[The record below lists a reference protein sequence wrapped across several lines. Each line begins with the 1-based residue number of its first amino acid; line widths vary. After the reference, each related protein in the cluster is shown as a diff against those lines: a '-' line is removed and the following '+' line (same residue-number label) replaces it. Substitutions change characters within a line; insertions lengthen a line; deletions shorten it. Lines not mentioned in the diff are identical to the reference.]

1 MPGKDRDKSGNPGQ
15 KPAGQGKNRAA
26 PENPV
31 ESQASES
38 ESPTPKAPKGK
49 DREAPEGRFPIVGIG
64 ASAGGLDALESFFS
78 AVPPDSGLAFVV
90 ISHLDPDRES
100 MLPELI
106 GRKSKI
112 PMKLIENGMQP
123 EPDMA
128 YLPPSNRD
136 AVLKSGA
143 FYLQERPD
151 KSKLHMPIDLFFKYL
166 AEDLGEFSACVVLS
180 GTGTDGTQGLR
191 LVKEK
196 DGLTVAQTPETAKYA
211 GMPESAIQTGLV
223 DVVSPPPEIPER
235 LIQYFKKYAGKEGRE
250 EEEETLPLKQ
260 ILSFLANRTGNDF
273 SMYKESTVIRRI
285 KRRVSITHSRNMSEY
300 LETLR
305 REPKEVEALFR
316 DLLIGVTAFF
326 RDPEVFSFLKNE
338 VLPDLVSREG
348 REAFRVWIPG
358 CSTGEEVYSVAILIR
373 EYLDEQDVSLD
384 LQIFGTDLDAGAIE
398 KARRGSYVQN
408 IATDVGPERI
418 ERFFTREEDRYRVKD
433 DIRQL
438 VTFAEQNLLADP
450 PFMNLDLLVCR
461 NLLIYLKLEAQQ
473 RLIPVFHHALRDGAV
488 LFLGPAEGVGRFHDH
503 FEPVDRKFRIFRKK
517 KHTISPT
524 VRFPLGGERRARSE
538 NAGHAAEKPKPD
550 RLSIGRAAT
559 KVLLEEYTPAC
570 VIVGREGE
578 ILYFHGR
585 TGKYLE
591 PAPGSA
597 SLQVAEMA
605 REGLRFPLLAALRG
619 VNREHREIRKTGV
632 RVKNNGGIQQIDLIV
647 RHLSEP
653 PLENCRMV
661 VFSDLPE
668 TAESSPEGRRPAG
681 EDSERVAELEKE
693 LMRVQQDYR
702 NAVEETQTYS
712 EELKS
717 TNEELHSSNEEL
729 QSTNEELES
738 SREELQSLNEELNTV
753 NSELLNKI
761 EEIRE
766 AYKSTNIVLN
776 NTRIAIVFLDK
787 NLKVRR
793 FTPEAGRLLN
803 LIESDVGRPIAHISH
818 NLEYGNLD
826 EKARQVL
833 EKLYNVDEEV
843 RTKDAQ
849 WYAMRIMV
857 YRPDK
862 HITEGVVLTFIN
874 IDTQKRAQEELKEMS
889 EREISAEKRFARNI
903 VDTVRESLLVL
914 DSRMRVITANRSFYE
929 SFFTAP
935 EDTEGKSLF
944 ELGSGQWDI
953 PRLRKLLDEII
964 NKDEKFQDYLVEHS
978 FPEIGFKRLLLNA
991 RMLRQEE
998 GEGLRILLAMEDTTG
1013 KLKNPLAG
1021 EK

>member
-1 MPGKDRDKSGNPGQ
+1 MAGKDREKSGNPGR
-15 KPAGQGKNRAA
+15 KPAGREENRAA

-38 ESPTPKAPKGK
+38 ESRNRNASKGK
-49 DREAPEGRFPIVGIG
+49 DQEAPEGRFPIVGIG

-90 ISHLDPDRES
+90 ISHMDPDRES

-112 PMKLIENGMQP
+112 PMKLIEDGMQP
-123 EPDMA
+123 EPDTA

-136 AVLKSGA
+136 AVLKSGV
-143 FYLQERPD
+143 FYLQERPG
-151 KSKLHMPIDLFFKYL
+151 KSKLHMPIDLFFRNL

-191 LVKEK
+191 LIKEK

-211 GMPESAIQTGLV
+211 GMPESAIKTGLI
-223 DVVSPPPEIPER
+223 DFVSPPPEIPER
-235 LIQYFKKYAGKEGRE
+235 LIQYFKQYAGKKARE
-250 EEEETLPLKQ
+250 EEEETLPLKR
-260 ILSFLANRTGNDF
+260 ILSFVANRTRNDF
-273 SMYKESTVIRRI
+273 SMYKENTVIRRI
-285 KRRVSITHSRNMSEY
+285 KRRMTITHSRNTSEY
-300 LETLR
+300 LETLH

-316 DLLIGVTAFF
+316 DLLIGVTVFF
-326 RDPEVFSFLKNE
+326 RDPEVFSFLKKE
-338 VLPDLVSREG
+338 VLPDLISREG

-358 CSTGEEVYSVAILIR
+358 CSTGEEVYSVAILIK
-373 EYLDEQDVSLD
+373 EYLDEQDVSRD
-384 LQIFGTDLDAGAIE
+384 LQIFGTDLDAAAIE
-398 KARRGSYVQN
+398 TARRGSYVQN
-408 IATDVGPERI
+408 IAADVGPERLD
-418 ERFFTREEDRYRVKD
+418 RFFTQEQGRYRVKD
-433 DIRQL
+433 EIRQF

-461 NLLIYLKLEAQQ
+461 NLLIYLKPEAQQ
-473 RLIPVFHHALRDGAV
+473 RLIPLFHYALRDEGV
-488 LFLGPAEGVGRFHDH
+488 LFLGPSEGVGRFHDH

-517 KHTISPT
+517 NHTIRPT
-524 VRFPLGGERRARSE
+524 VRFPTGGERLARSE
-538 NAGHAAEKPKPD
+538 DAGHAAEKPKPN
-550 RLSIGRAAT
+550 RLSVGHAAA

-578 ILYFHGR
+578 ILYVHGR

-597 SLQVAEMA
+597 SLQVADMA
-605 REGLRFPLLAALRG
+605 REGLRFPLLAALRE
-619 VNREHREIRKTGV
+619 VNREHREIRKAAV

-661 VFSDLPE
+661 VFSDQPE
-668 TAESSPEGRRPAG
+668 TTEFTRQGRRPAG
-681 EDSERVAELEKE
+681 EESERVAELEKE
-693 LMRVQQDYR
+693 LMRMQQDYR

-717 TNEELHSSNEEL
+717 TNEELLSSNEEL
-729 QSTNEELES
+729 QSSNEELES

-803 LIESDVGRPIAHISH
+803 LIDSDVGRPIAHISH
-818 NLEYGNLD
+818 NLEYGNIE

-843 RTKDAQ
+843 RTKDGQ

-862 HITEGVVLTFIN
+862 HILEGVVLTFIN

-889 EREISAEKRFARNI
+889 EREISAERRFARNI
-903 VDTVRESLLVL
+903 VETVRESLLVL

-929 SFFTAP
+929 SFRTAP
-935 EDTEGKSLF
+935 EVTEGKSLF
-944 ELGSGQWDI
+944 ELGKGQWDI

-964 NKDEKFQDYLVEHS
+964 KKDEKFQDYIVEHS
-978 FPEIGFKRLLLNA
+978 FPEVGFKRLLLNA
-991 RMLRQEE
+991 RMLRKEE
-998 GEGLRILLAMEDTTG
+998 GQDLSILLAIEDATG
-1013 KLKNPLAG
+1013 NLKNPLAG